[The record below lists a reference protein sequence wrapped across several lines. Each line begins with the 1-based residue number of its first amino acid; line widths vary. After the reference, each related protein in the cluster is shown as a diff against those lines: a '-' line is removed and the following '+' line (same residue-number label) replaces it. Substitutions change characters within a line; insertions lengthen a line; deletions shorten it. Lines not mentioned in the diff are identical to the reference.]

1 MNELFF
7 FGLGFVTGVVSYIS
21 FENYRNEFDKTL
33 EEIDIE
39 ESNIE
44 ESKTIRNGSLVYF
57 DCDIEHD
64 FLTKGKKYEVFNVD
78 YDNETSFNILDDN
91 GNKCFCLLKDCGYL
105 GVNDWKVFKY

>member
-57 DCDIEHD
+57 DCDISHNM
-64 FLTKGKKYEVFNVD
+64 LTKGKKYKVFNVD
-78 YDNETSFNILDDN
+78 YYNIISFNIIDDK
-91 GNKCFCLLKDCGYL
+91 GSKSFCLLKSCNYL
-105 GVNDWKVFKY
+105 GRKDWKVFKY